1 MLRVQ
6 KAAQLRLVP
15 LVGAQPE
22 REAVPLPPSG
32 AAQGAVAERL
42 AVPNACGRP
51 RWPYTFPR
59 LAW

>member
-22 REAVPLPPSG
+22 REAEQPPPSG
-32 AAQGAVAERL
+32 AAQGGEVERRAVL
-42 AVPNACGRP
+42 NGYGRP
-51 RWPYTFPR
+51 TWPCTFPR
-59 LAW
+59 LA